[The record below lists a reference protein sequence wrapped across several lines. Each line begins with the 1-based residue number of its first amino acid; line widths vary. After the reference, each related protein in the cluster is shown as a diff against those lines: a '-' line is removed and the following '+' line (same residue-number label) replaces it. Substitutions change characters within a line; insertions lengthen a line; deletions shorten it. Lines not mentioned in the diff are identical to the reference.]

1 MPSLLNP
8 TLVNDRFGDAALYI
22 DIRRERRAILIDLGN
37 IENLPREAIA
47 RIKHVC
53 VSHTHLD
60 HFCGFDRFLR
70 VLLNRETT
78 VNLYGPERFIDQVEH
93 KLRAYTWNLLDEH
106 VLDLAFIVTEITPSG
121 ATRHARFR
129 LKSGFSREV
138 LGLGRA
144 AAGVIMSDPSL
155 RITTA
160 YLDHRIP
167 CLAFAIEEH
176 AHVNVFSSG
185 LKELGLKA
193 GPWVS
198 SLKEAVLRDKADNHP
213 IAIHSGIELPLR
225 ELRHV
230 VSITPGQKIAYVTD
244 IAGSAANRE
253 AVARLAHGADILFIE
268 AAFAKDDAA
277 LAADRAHLT
286 TAAAGQ
292 IARAA
297 QVRRVEPFHF
307 SHRYKRQSK
316 RMMNEVT
323 EAFRRKASER

>member
-1 MPSLLNP
+1 MPSLFHP

-47 RIKHVC
+47 KIRHVC

-60 HFCGFDRFLR
+60 HFCGFDRLLR
-70 VLLNRETT
+70 VLLDREAT
-78 VNLYGPERFIDQVEH
+78 VNLYGPEGFIDQVEH
-93 KLRAYTWNLLDEH
+93 KLGAYTWNLIDKH
-106 VLDLAFIVTEITPSG
+106 VLDLVFIVTEVSPSL
-121 ATRHARFR
+121 TTHHALFR
-129 LKSGFSREV
+129 LKSGFVREA
-138 LGLGRA
+138 LDPGKA
-144 AAGVIMSDPSL
+144 AAGVIMSDPSF

-160 YLDHRIP
+160 SLDHRIP
-167 CLAFAIEEH
+167 CLAFAIEER
-176 AHVNVFSSG
+176 AHVNVFNSR
-185 LKELGLKA
+185 LRELGLTP

-198 SLKEAVLRDKADNHP
+198 SLKEAVLGDKADSHLVRLDTD
-213 IAIHSGIELPLR
+213 IERPLG
-225 ELRHV
+225 ELRHL
-230 VSITPGQKIAYVTD
+230 VSVTPGQKIAYVTD

-277 LAADRAHLT
+277 VAAERAHLT

-307 SHRYKRQSK
+307 SHRYKRQGRRLLS
-316 RMMNEVT
+316 EVS
-323 EAFRRKASER
+323 EAFLRKRPRA